1 MKRALLILALTIAA
15 ALTIGAAPA
24 AAAGTCSNFNPVGP
38 IIGGGVDMG
47 WAANCNVQYDVQVV
61 PQYESGG
68 TWHRATKGGTGAIS
82 TFSSPYSAG
91 SHSDD
96 NLFQALDQTPY
107 CSFNWRGSYGVF
119 NHATGDNLVSTIGP
133 ELHKTC

>member
-1 MKRALLILALTIAA
+1 MRRLSILALAA
-15 ALTIGAAPA
+15 TVALCVMPA
-24 AAAGTCSNFNPVGP
+24 SASAAGSCSNFNPVGP
-38 IIGGGVDMG
+38 ILGGGIDMG
-47 WAANCNVQYDVQVV
+47 WTASCNVQYDVQVV

-68 TWHRATKGGTGAIS
+68 TWHRATKNGAGAIS

-96 NLFQALDQTPY
+96 NLFQGLDQTPY
-107 CSFNWRGSYGVF
+107 CSYNWRGSYGVF